1 MTHLRFAQLQNS
13 SDHNR
18 IKFLCFKSLFG
29 FLLFLFFLNTNALAA
44 DNTELLKSI
53 SENNFNQII
62 KYQTAHPWLKSYL
75 TKLLKTD
82 LDFASAI
89 TDSQQKLNL
98 LNEIYKK
105 TDFVPTKIQI
115 LNIISDLEL
124 KLKKNNSKTLA
135 LINDLTSPTL
145 DPNDCKG
152 FLKKGKSFRDLRN
165 FDQSFFHFQASF
177 DCFENAESKLNS
189 LKEITLT
196 HKVKF
201 RGEDFLKAS
210 NETFE
215 FAKASFTS
223 NEIDAKLLNKTAI
236 EHVRAVWTYK
246 SAEAAEKNLN
256 DLKKMLDGKYSLQT
270 IYWIQ
275 ARIFEEKKDIKNSQ
289 KYLNLALKEKPLVD
303 EDIISI
309 YWQKFW
315 NHNELNQ
322 IKEAEDSLK
331 ASLQIGDPNEGQ
343 ARTYFWLIEI
353 LNKKINALTTK
364 LENLKSG
371 KSDEVKI
378 SNLIAQITDT
388 QKEVEDYKKTL
399 TDKYPISFYSA
410 LIKRNLKSNYSKSN
424 LGDLNSKAYKSL
436 PKNFNFNFYKELH
449 VTSTLATQSFL
460 NHYYKNNKKNIS
472 KDQRFLIKRMLARN
486 GDTTDLFIEIESR
499 PEICALETSPCMD
512 LFPRPYEDVTLKAAQ
527 KYKVPQELIYSIIR
541 QESIFNPLAKS
552 WADARGLM
560 QLLPTI
566 AKGIS
571 KKADVPYNSPLDLY
585 SVEKNIFFGTYLI
598 KSLVKEMNGSL
609 VLGLSGYNAEKSKA
623 KVWYKTRFKKD
634 WFKFIE
640 EIPYQETRNY
650 NKLVLRNFLIYSN
663 NDEKVLKEWFPEG
676 L

>member
-1 MTHLRFAQLQNS
+1 MKHKIISATSLERKSHK
-13 SDHNR
+13 
-18 IKFLCFKSLFG
+18 IKISNLALVCVLFISCYLTSTKSYG
-29 FLLFLFFLNTNALAA
+29 A
-44 DNTELLKSI
+44 DNSALLKAI
-53 SENNFNQII
+53 SENNFNQIL
-62 KYQTAHPWLKSYL
+62 KQQPTHPWLKSYMI
-75 TKLLKTD
+75 KLLKTD
-82 LDFASAI
+82 LDFAKEI
-89 TDSQQKLNL
+89 EDNNQKLNL
-98 LNEIYKK
+98 LKDVLDK
-105 TDFVPTKIQI
+105 TDFIPTKIQI
-115 LNIISDLEL
+115 LNLISTLEQ
-124 KLKKNNSKTLA
+124 KLKKDNSKTLTQ
-135 LINDLTSPTL
+135 IKELTEPNVN
-145 DPNDCKG
+145 PNDCQS
-152 FLKKGKSFRDLRN
+152 FLKKGKSFRDLRD

-177 DCFENAESKLNS
+177 DCFENPESQLNS

-196 HKVKF
+196 HKVKH

-215 FAKASFTS
+215 FAKNAFIK
-223 NEIDAKLLNKTAI
+223 NQIDAKLLNKTGI

-246 SAEAAEKNLN
+246 SSEAAEKDLSELKDLLN
-256 DLKKMLDGKYSLQT
+256 GKYSLQT
-270 IYWIQ
+270 VYWIQ
-275 ARIFEEKKDIKNSQ
+275 ARIFEEKKDIKSSQ
-289 KYLNLALKEKPLVD
+289 KYLNLALKEKPLVED
-303 EDIISI
+303 DIISI

-331 ASLQIGDPNEGQ
+331 ASLQIGNPNEGQ
-343 ARTYFWLIEI
+343 ARTYYWLIEI
-353 LNKKINALTTK
+353 LNKKINSLTDK
-364 LENLKSG
+364 LEKTKEKKSEE
-371 KSDEVKI
+371 SKI
-378 SNLIAQITDT
+378 TAIMSQIEGI
-388 QKEVEDYKKTL
+388 QKEIEDYKKVL

-410 LIKRNLKSNYSKSN
+410 LIKKNAKINYSKSN
-424 LGDLNSKAYKSL
+424 LEDLNSKAYKSL

-460 NHYYKNNKKNIS
+460 NHYYRNHKKQIS
-472 KDQRFLIKRMLARN
+472 KDQRFLIKRLLARN
-486 GDTTDLFIEIESR
+486 GDTTDLFIEIESK

-512 LFPRPYEDVTLKAAQ
+512 LFPRPYEAVTLKAAD
-527 KYKVPQELIYSIIR
+527 KYKVPKDLIYSIIR

-566 AKGIS
+566 AKEIS

-623 KVWYKTRFKKD
+623 KLWYKTRFKKD

-663 NDEKVLKEWFPEG
+663 NDEKILKDWFPEG